1 VDLFVHLHFLLKV
14 SMLRLFFNVEYFSID
29 FISRNKDVTLFFVQ
43 NVGLSIWISSF
54 ISFIFNLFSIMPVLK
69 LKISSFLVIAKV
81 LLKSFLIISLYM
93 DHIFL
98 ENLQSKSRWLLV
110 STSLHLEQFGVVVIP
125 YLNIRSAKKK
135 SLFIS
140 L

>member
-1 VDLFVHLHFLLKV
+1 MDLFVHLHFLLKV